1 MARKKLTPAQRAAAK
16 QRQYVRSQYNL
27 SIDALDYLNMMG
39 ADIKFKLVS
48 KPTKASLNKI
58 RRIYNQ
64 ETKKLKQRNWSL
76 PTKKEMARATREEQ
90 PYRKSRAKRA
100 YESPTPTT
108 QFHPETDYIE
118 DLIEAVS
125 NLESKMPSN
134 ATQRRKEYDN
144 GKLQE
149 AKNRLFDKLAFARQ
163 KTGDEILADK
173 LAQSDYIT
181 RIESLTLKYAYE
193 IVDAIDDEFI
203 PALEQAMWDALDEI

>member
-1 MARKKLTPAQRAAAK
+1 MARKKLTPAQRAASK

-27 SIDALDYLNMMG
+27 TIDALDYLNMMG
-39 ADIKFKLVS
+39 ANIKFKLVS

-64 ETKKLKQRNWSL
+64 ETKKLRQRNWSL
-76 PTKKEMARATREEQ
+76 PTKKELARAAREEQ

-108 QFHPETDYIE
+108 EFHPETDYLQ

-149 AKNRLFDKLAFARQ
+149 AKNRLFDRLAFARQ
-163 KTGDEILADK
+163 KTGDEVLADK
-173 LAQSDYIT
+173 LAQSEYVS
-181 RIESLTLKYAYE
+181 RIESLSLKYSYE
-193 IVDAIDDEFI
+193 IVDAIDDELI